1 MRTKIQ
7 KLSKQLS
14 SEMSGFNLNKFTN
27 VLNSIK
33 GRKKEKKVDICV
45 MSAPLL
51 YKRSF
56 STENKREK
64 KNYLNIKEFTNEIRK
79 NLFI

>member
-1 MRTKIQ
+1 
-7 KLSKQLS
+7 
-14 SEMSGFNLNKFTN
+14 
-27 VLNSIK
+27 
-33 GRKKEKKVDICV
+33 

-79 NLFI
+79 NLFKEGNVNMSNTKICLY